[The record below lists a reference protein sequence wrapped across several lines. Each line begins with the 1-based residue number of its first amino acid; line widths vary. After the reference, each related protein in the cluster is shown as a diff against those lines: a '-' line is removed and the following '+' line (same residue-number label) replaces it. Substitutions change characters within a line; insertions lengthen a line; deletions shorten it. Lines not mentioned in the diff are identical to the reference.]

1 MQDFTGKVAF
11 ITGGAS
17 GVGLGQAKVFARAGA
32 RIVLADVRAAA
43 LDDAL
48 GQLRGLG
55 VRAHGIH
62 LDVTDRAAFA
72 RAGDET
78 ESVFGPVQLL
88 FNTAGVSMFG
98 PLEEST
104 YEDYDWMMGVNFGGV
119 VNGIRTFVP
128 RMIKHGEGGYI
139 VNTASM
145 SGLIAS
151 GPAGIYSA
159 SKFAVVGLSQALR
172 QSLDRYDIG
181 VSVLCP
187 GNVNTNI
194 AESVYTRPAH
204 LGNSGYHMDDD
215 VMGAFRDIYSAGMAP
230 VQLAEHA
237 MAAMSRNQLYVIPY
251 PEMRQAIFDSYK
263 DVIDHRDS
271 RRYFRDLESGGR
283 WFRYETL
290 LLPLSNDGT
299 TINMIVSA
307 ISFHD
312 LQIPIEPA

>member
-1 MQDFTGKVAF
+1 MLDFAGKVAF
-11 ITGGAS
+11 ITGGGS
-17 GVGLGQAKVFARAGA
+17 GVGFGQAKVLARMGA
-32 RIVLADVRAAA
+32 KIVLADVRSDHLDAA
-43 LDDAL
+43 LGYFEDN
-48 GQLRGLG
+48 GTP
-55 VRAHGIH
+55 AHGIL
-62 LDVTDRAAFA
+62 LDVTDRAAFE
-72 RAGDET
+72 RAALET
-78 ESVFGPVQLL
+78 ERVAGPVQLL

-128 RMIKHGEGGYI
+128 RMIRHGEGGYI

-194 AESVYTRPAH
+194 AESVFTRPAH
-204 LGNSGYHMDDD
+204 LSNSGYHFDAD
-215 VMGAFRDIYSAGMAP
+215 VMTAFRHIYAAGMDP
-230 VQLAEHA
+230 VDLAEHTI
-237 MAAMSRNQLYVIPY
+237 AAMSRNQLYIIPY
-251 PEMRQAIFDSYK
+251 PEMRQRL
-263 DVIDHRDS
+263 VDH
-271 RRYFRDLESGGR
+271 LESIVACCP
-283 WFRYETL
+283 
-290 LLPLSNDGT
+290 PLESDPEG
-299 TINMIVSA
+299 VSKRQAAMTRFVRERQA
-307 ISFHD
+307 I
-312 LQIPIEPA
+312 EARRK

>member
-1 MQDFTGKVAF
+1 MQDFAGKVAF
-11 ITGGAS
+11 ITGGGS

-32 RIVLADVRAAA
+32 KIVLADIRSDH

-48 GQLRGLG
+48 AYFASIGIQ
-55 VRAHGIH
+55 AHGVL
-62 LDVTDRAAFA
+62 LDVTDRAAFE
-72 RAGDET
+72 RAANEA
-78 ESVFGPVQLL
+78 ERVAGPVQLL

-119 VNGIRTFVP
+119 VNGVRTFVP
-128 RMIKHGEGGYI
+128 RMIQHGEGGYI
-139 VNTASM
+139 VNTSSM

-194 AESVYTRPAH
+194 AESVFTRPAH
-204 LGNSGYHMDDD
+204 LSNSGYHFDAD
-215 VMGAFRDIYSAGMAP
+215 VMTAFRNIYSAGMDP
-230 VQLAEHA
+230 VDLAEHTL
-237 MAAMSRNQLYVIPY
+237 AAIRRNQLYVIPY
-251 PEMRQAIFDSYK
+251 PEMRQRLVDHFESILACFPPPDSDPEGVTKRQAAMTRFVRERQAIEA
-263 DVIDHRDS
+263 
-271 RRYFRDLESGGR
+271 RRK
-283 WFRYETL
+283 
-290 LLPLSNDGT
+290 
-299 TINMIVSA
+299 
-307 ISFHD
+307 
-312 LQIPIEPA
+312 

>member
-1 MQDFTGKVAF
+1 
-11 ITGGAS
+11 
-17 GVGLGQAKVFARAGA
+17 
-32 RIVLADVRAAA
+32 
-43 LDDAL
+43 
-48 GQLRGLG
+48 
-55 VRAHGIH
+55 
-62 LDVTDRAAFA
+62 VTDRAAFE
-72 RAGDET
+72 RAAQDAERA
-78 ESVFGPVQLL
+78 VGPVQLL

-128 RMIKHGEGGYI
+128 RMIKHGDGGYI

-204 LGNSGYHMDDD
+204 LSNSGYHFDGD
-215 VMGAFRDIYSAGMAP
+215 VMQAFRNIYSAGMDP
-230 VQLAEHA
+230 VELAEHTL
-237 MAAMSRNQLYVIPY
+237 AAMGRNQLYVIPY
-251 PEMRQAIFDSYK
+251 PEMRQRLVDHFESILACFPPPDSDPDGVTKRQAAMTRFVRERQAIEA
-263 DVIDHRDS
+263 
-271 RRYFRDLESGGR
+271 RRK
-283 WFRYETL
+283 
-290 LLPLSNDGT
+290 
-299 TINMIVSA
+299 
-307 ISFHD
+307 
-312 LQIPIEPA
+312 